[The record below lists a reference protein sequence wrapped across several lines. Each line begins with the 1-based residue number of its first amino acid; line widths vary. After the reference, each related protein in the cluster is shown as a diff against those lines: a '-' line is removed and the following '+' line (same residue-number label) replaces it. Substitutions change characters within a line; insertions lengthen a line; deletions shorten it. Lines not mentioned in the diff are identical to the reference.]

1 MSATAGQHV
10 VLPCPYN
17 TEYSYRTLN
26 FFWYHQL
33 LGSSFEHALEAF
45 GSSGDNKFCDH
56 RFSVMVYENK
66 MPPLEIEN
74 VSFQDTAVYYCGVKH
89 HGELSPVSTHA
100 KSASPKTSPE
110 NKLCKVYIGSVFIPE
125 IILFLT

>member
-1 MSATAGQHV
+1 MQCLESFKGLGFWKRSKLLCKCISACVAGLTRGNPQKEFFSEMSTTAGQHV

-66 MPPLEIEN
+66 MSSSSL
-74 VSFQDTAVYYCGVKH
+74 SAGVEH
-89 HGELSPVSTHA
+89 
-100 KSASPKTSPE
+100 
-110 NKLCKVYIGSVFIPE
+110 N
-125 IILFLT
+125 